1 MMMHS
6 KLRFW
11 IEVEDAKD
19 FSHKER
25 YVLLRE
31 EEFEEL
37 KEWLSLQTRLRQL
50 PQTPQVHFWNMTF
63 RSDPPYDA

>member
-1 MMMHS
+1 MMHS

-37 KEWLSLQTRLRQL
+37 KEWLTLQMRLYNL
-50 PQTPQVHFWNMTF
+50 PRTPQVDF
-63 RSDPPYDA
+63 